1 MFGVISCF
9 IKKNK
14 NKKKKPFLC
23 RQDGDTYGGAKTT
36 KLKKTKV
43 NTCTTN

>member
-9 IKKNK
+9 IK
-14 NKKKKPFLC
+14 KKKKPFLC
-23 RQDGDTYGGAKTT
+23 RQDGDTYGWAKTT